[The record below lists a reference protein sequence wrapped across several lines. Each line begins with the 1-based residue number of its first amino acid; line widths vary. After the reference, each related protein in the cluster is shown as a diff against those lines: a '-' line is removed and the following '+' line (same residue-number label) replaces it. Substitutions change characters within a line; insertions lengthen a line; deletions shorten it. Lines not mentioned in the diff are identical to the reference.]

1 MFEEFC
7 CSCES
12 GQSVILVLHPN
23 TMEVD
28 KKLGMSLDDLIKK
41 TRSDRPK
48 KGRGAAQQKGKNVAK
63 KGGKLGIRKSL
74 KKGKAEKDNDVNM
87 VSAGRK
93 KDGAKKRGALAKRRV
108 VRRVSTGGAVS
119 KRASSKSDDTG
130 RKFSRKV
137 VVKAGPNAP
146 ADNRRKIKIQNVPY
160 DLTWK
165 DVKDAL
171 SQVGKIERCDV
182 DHGEA
187 TLIFA
192 SHKEALRAIQTYN
205 GGDMNGRKIRVFFV

>member
-1 MFEEFC
+1 
-7 CSCES
+7 
-12 GQSVILVLHPN
+12 
-23 TMEVD
+23 MEVD

-41 TRSDRPK
+41 TRSDKPK
-48 KGRGAAQQKGKNVAK
+48 KGGAGAAKKGRNAIK

-74 KKGKAEKDNDVNM
+74 NKKGKADKDNDVNM
-87 VSAGRK
+87 VGSNRK
-93 KDGAKKRGALAKRRV
+93 KEGAKKRGALVNKRRV
-108 VRRVSTGGAVS
+108 VRRVSTGGA
-119 KRASSKSDDTG
+119 KKSRPDDTTG

-146 ADNRRKIKIQNVPY
+146 ADIRRKIKIQNVPY

-187 TLIFA
+187 TLLF
-192 SHKEALRAIQTYN
+192 SNHKEALRAIQTYN

>member
-1 MFEEFC
+1 
-7 CSCES
+7 
-12 GQSVILVLHPN
+12 
-23 TMEVD
+23 MEVD

-41 TRSDRPK
+41 TRSDKPK
-48 KGRGAAQQKGKNVAK
+48 KGRAGGVAKKGKNVAK

-74 KKGKAEKDNDVNM
+74 NKKGKADKDTDVKM
-87 VSAGRK
+87 VSAGRNK
-93 KDGAKKRGALAKRRV
+93 EGGKRRGALVKKGRV
-108 VRRVSTGGAVS
+108 VRRVSTGGAAASRRS
-119 KRASSKSDDTG
+119 KKSESGSGD

-187 TLIFA
+187 TLIF
-192 SHKEALRAIQTYN
+192 SNHKEALRAIQTYN